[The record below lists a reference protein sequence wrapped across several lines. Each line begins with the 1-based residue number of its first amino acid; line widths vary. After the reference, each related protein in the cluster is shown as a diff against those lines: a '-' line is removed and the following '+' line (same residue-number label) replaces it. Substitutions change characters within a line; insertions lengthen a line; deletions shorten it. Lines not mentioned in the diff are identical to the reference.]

1 MEGTKQEPKK
11 DSSEMKRLKYAQEVG
26 GKKGSHQKAG
36 GEGGGEYQ
44 GRLAPRTVSTL
55 IFHHFHS

>member
-11 DSSEMKRLKYAQEVG
+11 DSSDMKRLKYAQEVG

-36 GEGGGEYQ
+36 GGEYQ
-44 GRLAPRTVSTL
+44 GQLAPITVSTL
-55 IFHHFHS
+55 IFYHFHS